1 MSPKDADLLRRICS
15 GEISSIVGLD
25 DMDVQRIS
33 AFEKNKL
40 LQTWISGDIDV
51 FPAAHDALD
60 EYDRLDQE
68 RSSSI
73 SNDEAERKTGRR
85 HDWRIAVIG
94 AIIVGIILVVAENL
108 AELVPWEKLVEHLI
122 P

>member
-15 GEISSIVGLD
+15 GEISTIVGLD
-25 DMDVQRIS
+25 DVDIQRIS

-60 EYDRLDQE
+60 EYDRLEQE

-73 SNDEAERKTGRR
+73 SNDEAERKADRR

-94 AIIVGIILVVAENL
+94 AIVVGIILVAADHL
-108 AELVPWEKLVEHLI
+108 AEHIPWEKLVEHLF